1 MRWFEVYK
9 DTLIWSTNGRS
20 RLDIDRGNFLRRGIV
35 YLSGQLDL
43 AGGTVSGT
51 ARSESPGNVIRE
63 IRVVGNDIGNLKQFD
78 GSGLFLSTRLHNRVL
93 SPVIVPAGG
102 EATDQEFNACFTVD
116 FLLPAKGNIRPIDTL
131 LDTRR
136 FSTLKLEIDWSAN
149 LRDALFTGND
159 RTEANPAA
167 TALIMLE
174 YERPHSHFG
183 EPMLYMQY
191 QEDKPVTVAAANYSF
206 PLSVDERYKNIIM
219 LASNKAAAGQYTGND
234 AVITDY
240 NLRLNSNIYPYH
252 QINFVAQQYKDC
264 LDLEFI
270 SIHAGVNFNVFDKD
284 KMLREALNTIGGS
297 SLEYIMTVT
306 IPAGD
311 NKISLYP
318 GIIRRWPSEMRGQV
332 CEPTARSVRPIAAS
346 RAVA

>member
-9 DTLIWSTNGRS
+9 DTLNWSANGRS
-20 RLDIDRGNFLRRGIV
+20 RLDIDRGNYLRRIIL
-35 YLSGQLDL
+35 YLSGTLDL
-43 AGGTVSGT
+43 AAGAASGT
-51 ARSESPGNVIRE
+51 ARSEAPANVIRE

-78 GSGLFLSTRLHNRVL
+78 GSGLFLSTRLHNRVS
-93 SPVIVPAGG
+93 SPVVVPTGAVAAGQVF
-102 EATDQEFNACFTVD
+102 AAAFTID

-149 LRDALFTGND
+149 LRDALFSGND
-159 RTEANPAA
+159 RTESNSAA
-167 TALIMLE
+167 SVKVFLE
-174 YERPHSHFG
+174 YERPHSNFG

-191 QEDKPVTVAAANYSF
+191 QEDQAVVVAGANYSF
-206 PLSVDERYKNIIM
+206 PLSVDERYKNVII
-219 LASNKAAAGQYTGND
+219 LASNQAAGGQYTGNN

-252 QINFVAQQYKDC
+252 QCIFIAQVYQDC
-264 LDLEFI
+264 LDLEFTA
-270 SIHAGVNFNVFDKD
+270 IHTGANFNIFDKD

-306 IPAGD
+306 TPAGN

-318 GIIRRWPSEMRGQV
+318 GIVRRWPSKMRGQV
-332 CEPTARSVRPIAAS
+332 CEPTARSARPIAA
-346 RAVA
+346 ANVGA